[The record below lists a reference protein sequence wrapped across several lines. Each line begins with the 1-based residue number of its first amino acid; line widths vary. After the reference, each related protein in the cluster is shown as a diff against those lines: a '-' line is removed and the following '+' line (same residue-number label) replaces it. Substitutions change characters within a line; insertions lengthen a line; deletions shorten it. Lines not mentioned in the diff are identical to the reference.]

1 MKNRI
6 ARWLERA
13 GNSIGG
19 ADALTP
25 IDPFYGASFRGR
37 VPAMTEGR
45 SMSAGRLPLVAAAHL
60 PVF

>member
-1 MKNRI
+1 MRNRI

-13 GNSIGG
+13 GNSLGG

-37 VPAMTEGR
+37 VPAVYEGR

>member
-1 MKNRI
+1 MKKRI
-6 ARWLERA
+6 TQWLERV

-25 IDPFYGASFRGR
+25 IDPYYGATWTGR
-37 VPAMTEGR
+37 E
-45 SMSAGRLPLVAAAHL
+45 AGRMPLVAAAHL

>member
-25 IDPFYGASFRGR
+25 IDPFYGAMWTGR
-37 VPAMTEGR
+37 TPAMNEGR
-45 SMSAGRLPLVAAAHL
+45 SLAAGRLPLVAAAHL

>member
-25 IDPFYGASFRGR
+25 IDPFYGATWTGR
-37 VPAMTEGR
+37 VSAMDEVRTR
-45 SMSAGRLPLVAAAHL
+45 SAGRLPMVAAAHL

>member
-19 ADALTP
+19 ADALNP
-25 IDPFYGASFRGR
+25 IDPYYGATWTGR
-37 VPAMTEGR
+37 MPAVYEGR
-45 SMSAGRLPLVAAAHL
+45 SMGAGRLPMVAAAHL

>member
-1 MKNRI
+1 MKKRI
-6 ARWLERA
+6 GRWLERA
-13 GNSIGG
+13 GTSLSG

-37 VPAMTEGR
+37 VPAVYEER
-45 SMSAGRLPLVAAAHL
+45 SLSAGRLPLVAAAHL

>member
-25 IDPFYGASFRGR
+25 IDPFYGATWTGR
-37 VPAMTEGR
+37 VPAMDEGR
-45 SMSAGRLPLVAAAHL
+45 SMGAGRLPLVAAAHV